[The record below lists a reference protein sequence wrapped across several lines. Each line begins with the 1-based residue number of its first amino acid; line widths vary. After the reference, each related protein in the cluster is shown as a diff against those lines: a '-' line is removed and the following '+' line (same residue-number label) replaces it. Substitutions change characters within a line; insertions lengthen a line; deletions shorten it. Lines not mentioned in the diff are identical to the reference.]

1 MTEFTV
7 VALRFGLFITMWV
20 FVFMVAGVLSR
31 DLFGPR
37 KVKAGKR
44 RKRAKAQQSAP
55 ETQQPTHQPVGAGA
69 GATHGDASDSYAHQA
84 ADYVSELVVTSG
96 PLSGTVI
103 ALGDAPITLGRSREN
118 TLVLDDDFASGFHA
132 KIAPDGR
139 GGWYVEDLGSTNGT
153 YMGQHQLEAPTS
165 LGVHMPVTIGNTT
178 VELRS

>member
-7 VALRFGLFITMWV
+7 VALRFGLFIAMWV

-55 ETQQPTHQPVGAGA
+55 APQQPVGAGA
-69 GATHGDASDSYAHQA
+69 AAGATAPDAHHQASDFA
-84 ADYVSELVVTSG
+84 SELVVTSG

-118 TLVLDDDFASGFHA
+118 TLVLDDDFTSGFHA
-132 KIAPDGR
+132 KIGPDGR

-153 YMGQHQLEAPTS
+153 FMGQHQLEAPTS

>member
-7 VALRFGLFITMWV
+7 VALRFGLFIAMWV

-55 ETQQPTHQPVGAGA
+55 ATQQPTKQPVGA

-84 ADYVSELVVTSG
+84 SDFVSELVVTSG

>member
-7 VALRFGLFITMWV
+7 VALRFGLFIAMWV

-37 KVKAGKR
+37 KAKVKAGKR

-55 ETQQPTHQPVGAGA
+55 AAQQPAQQPVGAGA
-69 GATHGDASDSYAHQA
+69 QDSYTYQGT
-84 ADYVSELVVTSG
+84 DGVSELVVTSG

-118 TLVLDDDFASGFHA
+118 TLVLEDDFASGFHA

>member
-7 VALRFGLFITMWV
+7 VALRFGLFIAMWV

-37 KVKAGKR
+37 KVRAGKR

-55 ETQQPTHQPVGAGA
+55 ATKQPVGS

-84 ADYVSELVVTSG
+84 SDFVSELVVTSG

-139 GGWYVEDLGSTNGT
+139 GGWYVEDMGSTNGT
-153 YMGQHQLEAPTS
+153 FMGQHQLEAPTS

>member
-7 VALRFGLFITMWV
+7 VALRFGLFIAMWL

-44 RKRAKAQQSAP
+44 RKRAKAQQSTPA
-55 ETQQPTHQPVGAGA
+55 TQQPTQQPVGVGA
-69 GATHGDASDSYAHQA
+69 ARGDASDSYAHQA
-84 ADYVSELVVTSG
+84 ANFVSELVVTSG

-103 ALGDAPITLGRSREN
+103 ALGDAPVTLGRSREN

>member
-7 VALRFGLFITMWV
+7 VALRFGLFIAMWV

-44 RKRAKAQQSAP
+44 RKRAKAQQSAQA
-55 ETQQPTHQPVGAGA
+55 TQQPAQQPVGA
-69 GATHGDASDSYAHQA
+69 GATHGDTSDSYAYQA
-84 ADYVSELVVTSG
+84 SDFVSELVVTSG

-165 LGVHMPVTIGNTT
+165 LGVQMPVTIGNTT

>member
-7 VALRFGLFITMWV
+7 VVLRFGLFVAMWV
-20 FVFMVAGVLSR
+20 FVFIVAGVLSR
-31 DLFGPR
+31 DLFGERAPR
-37 KVKAGKR
+37 LGRRA
-44 RKRAKAQQSAP
+44 RKRAKKEQAAQKRAHEP
-55 ETQQPTHQPVGAGA
+55 ALAGA
-69 GATHGDASDSYAHQA
+69 GGGAGVSEDHA
-84 ADYVSELVVTSG
+84 SELVVTSG

-132 KIAPDGR
+132 KVAPDGR

-153 YMGQHQLEAPTS
+153 FMGQHRLEAPTS
-165 LGVHMPVTIGNTT
+165 LGVHMPVTVGNTT

>member
-7 VALRFGLFITMWV
+7 VALRFGLFIAMWV

-37 KVKAGKR
+37 KVRAGKR

-55 ETQQPTHQPVGAGA
+55 ATQQPVGAGA
-69 GATHGDASDSYAHQA
+69 AADATTPAAHQPSNFA
-84 ADYVSELVVTSG
+84 SELVVTSG

-132 KIAPDGR
+132 KIGPDGR

-153 YMGQHQLEAPTS
+153 FMGQHQLEAPTS

>member
-7 VALRFGLFITMWV
+7 VALRFGLFIAMWV

-44 RKRAKAQQSAP
+44 RKRAKAQQSVPA
-55 ETQQPTHQPVGAGA
+55 TQQPVGAGA
-69 GATHGDASDSYAHQA
+69 THGETSDPYAHQA
-84 ADYVSELVVTSG
+84 SDFVSELVVTSG

>member
-7 VALRFGLFITMWV
+7 VALRFGLFIAMWV

-55 ETQQPTHQPVGAGA
+55 ATQQPVGAGA
-69 GATHGDASDSYAHQA
+69 AAGAAAPDAHHP
-84 ADYVSELVVTSG
+84 ADFASELVVTSG

-132 KIAPDGR
+132 KIGPDGR

-153 YMGQHQLEAPTS
+153 FMGQHQLEAPTS

>member
-7 VALRFGLFITMWV
+7 IALRFGLFIAMWV

-37 KVKAGKR
+37 KVRAGKR
-44 RKRAKAQQSAP
+44 RKRTKAQQSAP
-55 ETQQPTHQPVGAGA
+55 ATQQPVGAGA
-69 GATHGDASDSYAHQA
+69 AAPDAHHQPSDFA
-84 ADYVSELVVTSG
+84 SELVVTSG

-132 KIAPDGR
+132 KIGPDGR

-153 YMGQHQLEAPTS
+153 FMGQHQLEAPTS

>member
-7 VALRFGLFITMWV
+7 VALRFGLFIAMWV

-55 ETQQPTHQPVGAGA
+55 ATQQPTQQPVGA
-69 GATHGDASDSYAHQA
+69 GATHGDASDSYAHQTS
-84 ADYVSELVVTSG
+84 DFVSELVVTSG

>member
-7 VALRFGLFITMWV
+7 VALRFGLFIAMWV

-55 ETQQPTHQPVGAGA
+55 ATKQPVGA
-69 GATHGDASDSYAHQA
+69 GATHGDAADSYAHQGS
-84 ADYVSELVVTSG
+84 DFVSELVVTSG

-139 GGWYVEDLGSTNGT
+139 GGWYVEDMGSTNGT

>member
-7 VALRFGLFITMWV
+7 VALRFGLFIVMWV

-37 KVKAGKR
+37 KIKAGKR

-55 ETQQPTHQPVGAGA
+55 VTQQPVGAGA
-69 GATHGDASDSYAHQA
+69 APAAYGETSDSYTHHPTDFA
-84 ADYVSELVVTSG
+84 SELVVTSG

-118 TLVLDDDFASGFHA
+118 TLVLDDDFTSGVHA
-132 KIAPDGR
+132 KIGPDGR

-153 YMGQHQLEAPTS
+153 FMGQHQLEAPTS

>member
-7 VALRFGLFITMWV
+7 VALRFGLFIAMWV

-55 ETQQPTHQPVGAGA
+55 ATKQPVGA
-69 GATHGDASDSYAHQA
+69 GATHGDTSDSYAHQA
-84 ADYVSELVVTSG
+84 SDFVSELVVTSG

-139 GGWYVEDLGSTNGT
+139 GGWYVEDMGSTNGT
-153 YMGQHQLEAPTS
+153 FMGQHQLEAPTS

>member
-7 VALRFGLFITMWV
+7 VALRFGLFIAMWV

-55 ETQQPTHQPVGAGA
+55 ATQQPVGAGA
-69 GATHGDASDSYAHQA
+69 AAGTAAPDAHHQASDFA
-84 ADYVSELVVTSG
+84 SELVVTSG

-132 KIAPDGR
+132 KIGPDGR

-153 YMGQHQLEAPTS
+153 FMGQHQLEAPTS

>member
-7 VALRFGLFITMWV
+7 VALRFGLFIAMWV

-55 ETQQPTHQPVGAGA
+55 ATKQPVGA

-84 ADYVSELVVTSG
+84 SDFVSELVVTSG

-103 ALGDAPITLGRSREN
+103 ALGDAPITLGRSHEN

>member
-55 ETQQPTHQPVGAGA
+55 ATQQPVGAGA
-69 GATHGDASDSYAHQA
+69 AAGAAAPDAHHQASDFA
-84 ADYVSELVVTSG
+84 SELVVTSG

-132 KIAPDGR
+132 KIGPDGR

-153 YMGQHQLEAPTS
+153 FMGQHQLEAPTS

>member
-7 VALRFGLFITMWV
+7 VALRFGLFIAMWV

-55 ETQQPTHQPVGAGA
+55 ATQQPTQQPVGA

-84 ADYVSELVVTSG
+84 SDFVSELVVTSG